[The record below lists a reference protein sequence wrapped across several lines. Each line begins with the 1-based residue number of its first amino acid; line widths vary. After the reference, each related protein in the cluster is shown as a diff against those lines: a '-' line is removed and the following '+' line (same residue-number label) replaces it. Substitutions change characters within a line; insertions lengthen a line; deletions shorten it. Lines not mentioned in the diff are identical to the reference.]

1 MVNGSRF
8 AVNVRYGLFTMPD
21 RKTTR
26 TKGADR
32 KRQLVDSAATLFVQR
47 GYSQVSVADIARA
60 AGVTAPSVYRHF
72 DDKQSLLEQAVLAGV
87 DDLEACTARAL
98 RDGNDA
104 ATLIST
110 VCALAVQRPQTASLW
125 RWTSNYLTVEQNKQ
139 VALRTREV
147 IGQWAAAIL
156 TGRDDLTER
165 EAVQLAWA
173 ILSVSGSLTVHHT
186 RMSSARSREE
196 IEKLVRRLLVLSP
209 STAPPLDTA
218 PVIAGVTR
226 SRRDEILDAAAA
238 LFADRG
244 YSDVGVDEIGGA
256 VGIAGPSVYKHF
268 PSKMAIL
275 VAIGYRSGA
284 RLDAGVMAAYG
295 ATDDP
300 AKLLAALVDSYV
312 DVITSTPD
320 LSVSFNNS
328 SVLAGQPGATDLL
341 DIQRRYVARWID
353 LLVQVDPDLKRDQGA
368 IAVHAALSIVNDA
381 VRMRR
386 GAQSPQFAARMA
398 YLMKGVLAI

>member
-1 MVNGSRF
+1 M
-8 AVNVRYGLFTMPD
+8 NVRYGLFTMPD
-21 RKTTR
+21 RRTTR

-32 KRQLVDSAATLFVQR
+32 KRQLVDSAASLFVQR
-47 GYSQVSVADIARA
+47 GYAQVSVADIARA

-72 DDKQSLLEQAVLAGV
+72 DDKQSLLAAAVLAGV
-87 DDLEACTARAL
+87 DDLEACTDRVL

-104 ATLIST
+104 VTLIST
-110 VCALAVQRPQTASLW
+110 VCALAVESPQTASLW

-139 VALRTREV
+139 VALRIREV

-186 RMSSARSREE
+186 RMSSVRAREE

-209 STAPPLDTA
+209 STAPPLATA
-218 PVIAGVTR
+218 PEPTGTTR

-238 LFADRG
+238 LFAARG

-284 RLDAGVMAAYG
+284 RLEAAVMAAYG
-295 ATDDP
+295 ATNDP
-300 AKLLAALVDSYV
+300 AKLLATIVDSYV
-312 DVITSTPD
+312 EVITSTPD

-328 SVLAGQPGATDLL
+328 PVLAGQPGATELL

-353 LLVQVDPDLKRDQGA
+353 LLIEVDPELKRDQGA
-368 IAVHAALSIVNDA
+368 VAVHAALSIVNDA

-386 GAQSPQFAARMA
+386 GTQSPEFAARMA
-398 YLMKGVLAI
+398 YLMKGILAV

>member
-156 TGRDDLTER
+156 TDRDDLTER

-186 RMSSARSREE
+186 RMSSARAQEE
-196 IEKLVRRLLVLSP
+196 IEKLVRRLLTLSP
-209 STAPPLDTA
+209 ATAPTLDTA
-218 PVIAGVTR
+218 PVITGVTR
-226 SRRDEILDAAAA
+226 SRRDEILDAAAT

-244 YSDVGVDEIGGA
+244 YSDVGVDEIGRA

-328 SVLAGQPGATDLL
+328 SVLVGQPGATDLL

-353 LLVQVDPDLKRDQGA
+353 LLVEVDPSLKRDQGA
-368 IAVHAALSIVNDA
+368 VAVHAALSVVNDA

-398 YLMKGVLAI
+398 YLMKGILTV